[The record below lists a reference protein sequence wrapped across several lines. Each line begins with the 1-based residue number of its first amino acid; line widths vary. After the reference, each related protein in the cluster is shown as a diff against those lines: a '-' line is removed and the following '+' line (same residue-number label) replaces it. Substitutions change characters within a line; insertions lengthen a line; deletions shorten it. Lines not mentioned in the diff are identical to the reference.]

1 MSATGEKTSGSGPL
15 KQRVQRRT
23 RAFVIAG
30 ATALGW
36 LNLGMPSDLAG
47 LLHSPLPARVISA
60 ASVLLGL
67 LVAALDA
74 LPGPNLKAQ
83 IVFLRRRHPLPA
95 SRAFERANLD
105 SDTRIDRERLRALV
119 GGTFPRA
126 PGEQNATWYRLYK
139 DRESDPRVE
148 HAHFQWLLFR
158 DLTWLAL
165 VLLGLALAATVA
177 NAHARMAAFGG
188 AVAALVLVLAF
199 RRAAAVLATRFVNT
213 VLALASTA
221 APTSPQD

>member
-1 MSATGEKTSGSGPL
+1 MGERTSRSGPL
-15 KQRVQRRT
+15 KQRIQRRT
-23 RAFVIAG
+23 RAFAIAG

-36 LNLGMPSDLAG
+36 LSLGMPADREG

-83 IVFLRRRHPLPA
+83 IVFLRRRHPLPG

-105 SDTRIDRERLRALV
+105 TDTRIDRDRLRGLV
-119 GGTFPRA
+119 GGAFPRA

-139 DRESDPRVE
+139 ERENDPRVE
-148 HAHFQWLLFR
+148 HAQFQWLLFR

-165 VLLGLALAATVA
+165 VLLALALAATVA
-177 NAHARMAAFGG
+177 NAHARIPAFGG
-188 AVAALVLVLAF
+188 AVAALVLILVF
-199 RRAAAVLATRFVNT
+199 RRAAAVLARRFVNT
-213 VLALASTA
+213 VLALASTET
-221 APTSPQD
+221 PTWPKD